1 MTEKTIRDFMD
12 ELKSEKPTPGGGG
25 VSALTSASGVALI
38 MMVANLTL
46 KHQKYAEWHELCN
59 ETIAKAEPML
69 KELVGAVDKDA
80 ELFGALMNSYK
91 TKDDLIIG
99 KASIDAAMTPLYVM
113 QISARA
119 LELCYGLLGKSNP
132 NLESDLY
139 VASHCL
145 KAGMESSKYS
155 IDANLPG
162 IERIDQTLAKDLKED
177 TAKTLN
183 QGIAMV
189 NRIHK

>member
-1 MTEKTIRDFMD
+1 MD
-12 ELKSEKPTPGGGG
+12 ALKSESPTPGGGG
-25 VSALTSASGVALI
+25 VSALVSANGVALI

-46 KHQKYAEWHELCN
+46 KHQKYAEWHDLCN
-59 ETIAKAEPML
+59 ETKAKAESML
-69 KELVGAVDKDA
+69 KELIEAVDKDA
-80 ELFGALMNSYK
+80 ELFSALMDSYK

-113 QISARA
+113 EISARA

-162 IERIDQTLAKDLKED
+162 IERIDATMAKDLKAN
-177 TAKTLN
+177 TAKALK

-189 NRIHK
+189 NKIHK

>member
-12 ELKSEKPTPGGGG
+12 ALKSDKPTPGGGG

-46 KHQKYAEWHELCN
+46 KHQKYEDWHALCN
-59 ETIAKAEPML
+59 VTRNKAESML
-69 KELVGAVDKDA
+69 QELISAVDEDA
-80 ELFGALMNSYK
+80 VIFGALMEAYK
-91 TKDDLIIG
+91 TKDDMLIG

-113 QISARA
+113 QISAKA

-162 IERIDQTLAKDLKED
+162 IERIDPEMAKELKSN
-177 TAKTLN
+177 TAEALK
-183 QGIAMV
+183 QGIEMV
-189 NRIHK
+189 NKIHK